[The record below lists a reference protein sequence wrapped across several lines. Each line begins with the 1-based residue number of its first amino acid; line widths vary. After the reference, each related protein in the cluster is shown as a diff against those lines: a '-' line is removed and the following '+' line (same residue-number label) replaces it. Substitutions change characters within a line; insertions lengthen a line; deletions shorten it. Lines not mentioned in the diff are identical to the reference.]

1 MRNDTTP
8 ESTHT
13 TNADPTGA
21 LPEPRDTAPHD
32 SQNVIVVRLPRN
44 KAILVAVA
52 GVLTVA
58 IVLALVWS
66 RREPPASSPGRAAED
81 ETSGEKKA
89 GGDEDDDEAASG
101 EVALDPETLAALHL
115 EVEAVTTRAAVAPLA
130 VTGTVEANA
139 EREQQVVSLISGSLA
154 SVNVSLGDRVG
165 RGAVLATVR
174 SPQIAELQGQL
185 YEARSKLDLAS
196 ANVRRVRTSA
206 NRAGVISAKA
216 KLDLA
221 TKTLDRKTKLVELGA
236 SPRKELEEAQAEY
249 DTAKAEYDYQSNVA
263 LSREV
268 QEAESERDAA
278 QATVDRLGQQLST
291 LGASPDGRTPLVSVT
306 APVSGVVR
314 KREVNSGAGV
324 QEGTLLF
331 TVADTSSVWVIANVP
346 ESLVRVLRA
355 GVPAEVRS
363 SALGDEVRR
372 GSVSYIDP
380 QLDTETRTARVRV
393 ELPNAGEALKPGMFV
408 DVTFRVYPTSE
419 EAGEAEG
426 EEALFIPEAAVQR
439 TGDRAFVFVPEED
452 EPGHF
457 LVKDVELGEEVDG
470 YVRVLSGLDEDD
482 KVVTK
487 GAFAL
492 KSKALKGSFGEDD
505 DE

>member
-8 ESTHT
+8 GSTDE
-13 TNADPTGA
+13 TNAAPTEA
-21 LPEPRDTAPHD
+21 QQTPRETAPHD
-32 SQNVIVVRLPRN
+32 HRDLIVIRLPRN
-44 KAILVAVA
+44 RAITLSVA
-52 GVLTVA
+52 GLAIIA
-58 IVLALVWS
+58 IVLALLWA
-66 RREPPASSPGRAAED
+66 RREPSAVSPGRAEQQEA
-81 ETSGEKKA
+81 SGEKAA
-89 GGDEDDDEAASG
+89 GGDDDDEAASG
-101 EVALDPETLAALHL
+101 EVALDPETLAALDIQ
-115 EVEAVTTRAAVAPLA
+115 VEAVTTRAAVAPLA

-185 YEARSKLDLAS
+185 YEARSKLDLAT

-221 TKTLDRKTKLVELGA
+221 QKTFDRKQRLVELGA
-236 SPRKELEEAQAEY
+236 SPRKELEEAQADF

-278 QATVDRLGQQLST
+278 QATVDRLTQQLAS
-291 LGASPDGRTPLVSVT
+291 LGASADGRTPLVWVT

-314 KREVNSGAGV
+314 KREVNPGAAV

-346 ESLVRVLRA
+346 ETLVKTLRV

-363 SALGDEVRR
+363 PALGDEVRR
-372 GSVSYIDP
+372 GQVSFIDP

-393 ELPNAGEALKPGMFV
+393 QLPNAGEALKPGMFV
-408 DVTFRVYPTSE
+408 NVTFRVYPTSE

-426 EEALFIPEAAVQR
+426 EEALFVPEPAVQR

-457 LVKDVELGEEVDG
+457 LVKDVEVGEEVDG
-470 YVRVLSGLDEDD
+470 YVRIVSGLDEDD
-482 KVVTK
+482 RVVTK